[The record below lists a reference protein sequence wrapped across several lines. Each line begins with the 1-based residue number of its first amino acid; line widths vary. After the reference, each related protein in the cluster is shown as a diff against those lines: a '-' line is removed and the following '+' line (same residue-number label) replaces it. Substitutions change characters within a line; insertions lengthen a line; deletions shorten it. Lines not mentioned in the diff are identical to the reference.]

1 MAMRIVTLMLCEL
14 ECFREL
20 FCFNPFHQQLLV
32 FICAGQFVC
41 HILLSFHE
49 INLMGT
55 PFQTDR

>member
-1 MAMRIVTLMLCEL
+1 MLCEL
-14 ECFREL
+14 ECLREL

-32 FICAGQFVC
+32 LICAGQFVC